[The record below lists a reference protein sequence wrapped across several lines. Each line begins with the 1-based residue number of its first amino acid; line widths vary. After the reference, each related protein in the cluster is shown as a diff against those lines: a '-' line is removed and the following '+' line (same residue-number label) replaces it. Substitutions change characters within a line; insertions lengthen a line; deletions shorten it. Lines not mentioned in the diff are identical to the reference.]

1 MLQLRRLPLSLLSSL
16 SLSSSSLRCIDVV
29 IRNSTSSNR
38 SNSNIINRSNRF
50 DNDGFDHAPSR
61 PSTWD
66 F

>member
-1 MLQLRRLPLSLLSSL
+1 MLQLRRLPLSLLS